1 MRKNLPVTD
10 AEYIV
15 PTGVSIVSKTDLR
28 GIITY
33 ANPAFVQASG
43 FELPELIGQPH
54 NLVRH
59 PDMPEQAFEQ
69 LWSTVKKGHPWSG
82 IVKNRRRDGG
92 CYWVRA
98 VVVPVREN
106 NQTVGYMSVREAA
119 PRAEIE
125 AAQALYE
132 RWRSGASASSESWL
146 TAYKAKLSIRKGFA
160 LGSVFVA
167 LLMLVGGILGI
178 GGLQHSSTVA
188 TALVQQRIAPVDQ
201 ISALKGELQNMRN
214 GLADFYLFMPAQA
227 SPAQLVA
234 QRAALLGQMQAH
246 EAQAEALVQQI
257 LRLPN
262 TVGTRTYQQQLQHHF
277 AALQQQVL
285 APQRALI
292 AGQQPPPP
300 AQTAIPLYLPYF
312 VVLQQSLEDH
322 QAAINRV
329 AVKDVERLVQRN
341 QTIQLLALLG
351 IAFGLFVVF
360 LVGRIFLR
368 DSVEPLER
376 AIRRL
381 DRIAQGDLSG
391 TAEVGGH
398 GETGQIVKASAIMQM
413 HLKVIAEQV
422 LALGSELN
430 QRSADLNRRLF
441 EVSDHTELQY
451 DRLVDASQILSVSYL
466 EPMRQA
472 VAKLLQTQ
480 AQARLLLDAEPGQAP
495 DDDANAIF
503 NLIELQALAL
513 QDFQQK
519 LEQLHELVLDNRNDI
534 QSAYG
539 LSSQLKLV
547 AEHLADTVRF
557 YRVHKAQ
564 AG

>member
-132 RWRSGASASSESWL
+132 RWRSGVGVSRESWL

-167 LLMLVGGILGI
+167 LLMLVGGILGV

-188 TALVQQRIAPVDQ
+188 TALVQQRITPVDQ

-214 GLADFYLFMPAQA
+214 GLADFYLFMPVQA
-227 SPAQLVA
+227 DPAQRAA
-234 QRAALLGQMQAH
+234 QRAALLGQMQAR
-246 EAQAEALVQQI
+246 EARAEALVQQI

-451 DRLVDASQILSVSYL
+451 DSLVEASQILSVSYL

-503 NLIELQALAL
+503 NLIELQAMAL